1 MIHLRL
7 LRRRFTDNSTIGD
20 LYLNGKFFC
29 FTLEDTTRAPGIKID
44 GQTAIPFGTRE
55 IEVTYSPTFKTD
67 LPLIKNVPGFEGVR
81 IHAGNGPEHSRGCI
95 LVGYSRQ
102 GKDRIG
108 DSREA
113 FKDLMAELAKAGNK
127 AIIEITPTITIM

>member
-1 MIHLRL
+1 MMYLRL
-7 LRRRFTDNSTIGD
+7 LRRRFTDQSTIGD

-44 GQTAIPFGTRE
+44 GQTAIPFGTYQVS
-55 IEVTYSPTFKTD
+55 VTYSPAFKTD
-67 LPLIKNVPGFEGVR
+67 LPLIEAVPGFSGVR
-81 IHAGNGPEHSRGCI
+81 IHNGVDNTHTKGCI

-108 DSREA
+108 DSRA
-113 FKDLMAELAKAGNK
+113 ALKDLMAEFAKAGNK
-127 AIIEITPTITIM
+127 ATLEITPTITIM